1 MKKTLKVAL
10 LTLGGL
16 LALVAAGIAYLLFG
30 FDPNDYKALAIE
42 RVQQDYHRTLAI
54 PGRIE
59 LSIWPVL
66 GVKLGA
72 VSLSERDNA
81 QAEFASI
88 QGAQVG
94 LALWP
99 LLSQRQ
105 LHVNRVVLDGLH
117 AQVVRGA
124 DGKLSIADLLANPQA
139 AGGAPKPANTSA
151 NTPASTPASAT
162 QADSSPPLSLDI
174 AGVAIT
180 DARLVWDDREAPRR
194 VTLSQ
199 ARVELG
205 RIAPGV
211 VATPITVAAHVDVT
225 APQAAVDIQL
235 GGTLALGP
243 AEGEV
248 TLGGLKLDVGA
259 QVDGQVMNV
268 KLAGT
273 LKGQTVAQR
282 WAFEGLQLDA
292 SLPGPAALGGKPLA
306 LTAQGGITVALAGK
320 GKVDAQL
327 AGRFDDSQFKTQLS
341 LPRLAP
347 IAYVFDAE
355 IDKLDV
361 DRYIVKAP
369 AGGAAAKPAAPAA
382 SGPEPQI
389 DLSALRT
396 LDASGQ
402 LRIGALQ
409 LMNLKLA
416 QVNVGLKATGGQ
428 VNIAPIAARLY
439 EGSISGSASVSANT
453 ATSPLRVALQQELA
467 GISIGPLLTDLA
479 QVDRLTGHG
488 NVSLDVATSGATVS
502 AMTKALAGRAKV
514 ALRDGAVKGINIPQA
529 IRRAK
534 AQLGGGG
541 GSGGGGGDGTAAKNE
556 ATDFSEMSASFNI
569 TNGVA
574 HSDDLDVKTPLLRVG
589 GSGDIDLGG
598 SRLDYLVKA
607 TVVATLEGQGG
618 AELQALRG
626 QTIPVKLAGP
636 LNAIAWKI
644 DFGAMAKEK
653 LGNKVETRREEIKQ
667 EVKDKVKDR
676 LKGLLGR

>member
-1 MKKTLKVAL
+1 MNKTLKAAL

-16 LALVAAGIAYLLFG
+16 LALVAAGITYLLFG
-30 FDPNDYKALAIE
+30 FDPNDVKPLAIA

-72 VSLSERDNA
+72 VSLSERDNS

-88 QGAQVG
+88 KGAQVG

-99 LLSQRQ
+99 LLTQRQ
-105 LHVNRVVLDGLH
+105 LQVNHVVLDGLQ

-124 DGKLSIADLLANPQA
+124 DGKLSIADLLAKPPPQDA
-139 AGGAPKPANTSA
+139 PAGSEKPAADKGSA
-151 NTPASTPASAT
+151 K
-162 QADSSPPLSLDI
+162 ADAGAPLSLDI

-180 DARLVWDDREAPRR
+180 DAKLVWDDREAPRR
-194 VTLSQ
+194 VTLSK

-205 RIAPGV
+205 RFAPGV
-211 VATPITVAAHVDVT
+211 TTPITLAAHVDAT
-225 APQAAVDIQL
+225 APKAAVDIKL
-235 GGTLALGP
+235 DGTLALGP
-243 AEGEV
+243 AEGDV
-248 TLGGLKLDVGA
+248 TLAGLKLDIGA
-259 QVDGQVMNV
+259 QVDGQVMSV

-273 LKGQTVAQR
+273 LQGQTAAQR
-282 WAFEGLQLDA
+282 WAFEGLKLDA
-292 SLPGPAALGGKPLA
+292 SLPGPGGKPMA
-306 LTAQGGITVALAGK
+306 LEAQGAISVALAGK
-320 GKVDAQL
+320 GRVDAQL
-327 AGRFDDSQFKTQLS
+327 AGRFDDSQFKTRLS

-355 IDKLDV
+355 VDKLDL
-361 DRYIVKAP
+361 DRYIAKAP
-369 AGGAAAKPAAPAA
+369 TGAAKPAATAA

-389 DLSALRT
+389 DLSALRE

-416 QVNVGLKATGGQ
+416 QVNVGLKAAGGQ
-428 VNIAPIAARLY
+428 VNIAPIAAKLY
-439 EGSISGSASVSANT
+439 EGSISGSASVSA
-453 ATSPLRVALQQELA
+453 TSPPRVALQQELA
-467 GISIGPLLTDLA
+467 AISIAPLLTDLA
-479 QVDRLTGHG
+479 QVDRLAGHG
-488 NVSLDVATSGATVS
+488 NVSLDVSTSGATVS

-514 ALRDGAVKGINIPQA
+514 ALRDGAVKGINIAQA

-534 AQLGGGG
+534 AQV
-541 GSGGGGGDGTAAKNE
+541 SGVGAGGDGKGTAATSE
-556 ATDFSEMSASFNI
+556 ATDFSEMSASFVI
-569 TNGVA
+569 SQGVA
-574 HSDDLDVKTPLLRVG
+574 HSDDLDAKTPLMRIG

-618 AELQALRG
+618 ADLQALRG
-626 QTIPVKLAGP
+626 QTIPVRLSGP
-636 LNAIAWKI
+636 LNAIGWKI
-644 DFGAMAKEK
+644 DVGAMAKEK
-653 LGNKVETRREEIKQ
+653 LGNKIETRREEIKQ
-667 EVKDKVKDR
+667 DAKDKVKEK